1 MIVRSM
7 ELQARQHRSGGRF
20 DEKVVLITGGG
31 SGIGRAAAIRFA
43 NEGATVLAAD
53 IDEDAA
59 AETVKLAGERTH
71 ALHLDVL
78 STASIDAGLS
88 ALSER
93 HGGLD
98 VLVNN
103 AGALRG
109 GGIDTATEEDWDFE
123 IAINLKSIFLMSRAA
138 WPLLRERRGNIVNTA
153 SNAGIEASAGQ
164 LGYRTAKAG
173 NIMLTKCMAL
183 DGAKVGVRV
192 NCVCPGATRTPLM
205 ETLFLTKP
213 DEFRD
218 EFAQL
223 FPLGRIGEPADVAAA
238 MAYLASDDAAWVTGT
253 ALVVDGGWLSGEWH
267 GAGSSWG

>member
-1 MIVRSM
+1 M
-7 ELQARQHRSGGRF
+7 ELQALPDRGVRRF
-20 DEKVVLITGGG
+20 DQKVVLITGGG

-43 NEGATVLAAD
+43 NEGASVLVAD
-53 IDEDAA
+53 IDDAAA
-59 AETVKLAGERTH
+59 AETVEAAGELSH
-71 ALHLDVL
+71 PLHLDVL
-78 STASIDAGLS
+78 SSPSIDA
-88 ALSER
+88 ALAALVDR

-98 VLVNN
+98 VLINN

-109 GGIDTATEEDWDFE
+109 GAIDTATEEDWDFE
-123 IAINLKSIFLMSRAA
+123 IAINLKSVFLVSRAA
-138 WPLLRERRGNIVNTA
+138 WPLLCERRGNIVNTA

-205 ETLFLTKP
+205 EALFLTRP
-213 DEFRD
+213 DEFRE
-218 EFAQL
+218 EFARL

-267 GAGSSWG
+267 GGGSSWD

>member
-1 MIVRSM
+1 M
-7 ELQARQHRSGGRF
+7 ELEALPDRAGRRF
-20 DEKVVLITGGG
+20 DQKVVLITGGG

-43 NEGATVLAAD
+43 GEGASVLVAD
-53 IDEDAA
+53 IDDHAA
-59 AETVKLAGERTH
+59 AETVEAAGEQSHT
-71 ALHLDVL
+71 LHLDVL
-78 STASIDAGLS
+78 STPSIEAGLA
-88 ALSER
+88 ALVDR

-98 VLVNN
+98 VLINN

-109 GGIDTATEEDWDFE
+109 GAIDTVSEEDWDFE
-123 IAINLKSIFLMSRAA
+123 IAINLKSVFLTSRAA
-138 WPLLRERRGNIVNTA
+138 WPLLRERKGNIVNTA

-205 ETLFLTKP
+205 EALFRTKP
-213 DEFRD
+213 DEFRE

-253 ALVVDGGWLSGEWH
+253 ALIVDGGWLSGEWR

>member
-7 ELQARQHRSGGRF
+7 EPQAASGGPGPRF
-20 DEKVVLITGGG
+20 DEKVVLITGAG
-31 SGIGRAAAIRFA
+31 SGIGRAAAVRFA
-43 NEGATVLAAD
+43 SEGATVIVAD
-53 IDEDAA
+53 IDEGAA
-59 AETVKLAGERTH
+59 AETVNAAGARSH
-71 ALHLDVL
+71 PLHLDVL
-78 STASIDAGLS
+78 STSSIEAGL
-88 ALSER
+88 AAVAKL

-109 GGIDTATEEDWDFE
+109 GAIDTATEEDWDFE

-138 WPLLRERRGNIVNTA
+138 WPLLRECKGNIVNTA

-205 ETLFLTKP
+205 ENLFLTKP
-213 DEFRD
+213 DEFRE
-218 EFAQL
+218 EFARL
-223 FPLGRIGEPADVAAA
+223 FPLGRIGEPTDVAAA

>member
-1 MIVRSM
+1 M
-7 ELQARQHRSGGRF
+7 EPQAASGGSGTRF
-20 DEKVVLITGGG
+20 DEKVVLITGAG
-31 SGIGRAAAIRFA
+31 SGIGRAAAVRFA
-43 NEGATVLAAD
+43 SEGATVIVAD
-53 IDEDAA
+53 IDEGAA
-59 AETVKLAGERTH
+59 AETVNAAGERSQP
-71 ALHLDVL
+71 LHLDVL
-78 STASIDAGLS
+78 STSSIEAGL
-88 ALSER
+88 AAVAKA

-98 VLVNN
+98 VLINN

-109 GGIDTATEEDWDFE
+109 GAIDTATEEDWDFE
-123 IAINLKSIFLMSRAA
+123 LAINLKSVFLMSRAA
-138 WPLLRERRGNIVNTA
+138 WPLLCECKGNIVNTA

-205 ETLFLTKP
+205 ENLFLTKP
-213 DEFRD
+213 DEFRE
-218 EFAQL
+218 EFARL
-223 FPLGRIGEPADVAAA
+223 FPLGRIGEPTDVAAA
-238 MAYLASDDAAWVTGT
+238 MAYLASDDAAWVTGI